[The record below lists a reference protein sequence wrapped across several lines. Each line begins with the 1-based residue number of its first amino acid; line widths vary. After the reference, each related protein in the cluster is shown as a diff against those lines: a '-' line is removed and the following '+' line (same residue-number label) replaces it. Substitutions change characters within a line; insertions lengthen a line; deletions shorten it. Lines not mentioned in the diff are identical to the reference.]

1 MALTTFT
8 ELKTAI
14 KSALHRND
22 LDGVIPDFV
31 ALAEDRMNKR
41 LRLRAMEDRV
51 QATVDS
57 EYASLPDDFLAMRNF
72 QLNTSPRTRLE
83 YATPEYLDAVYPDSS
98 ATGLPKFYTL
108 VGGDIQLAP
117 VPDGTYTAE
126 LDYFVKLDIATDST
140 NWVLTNAPRTYYY
153 GSMAEA
159 YRYIK
164 DDKRAVEYDS
174 LFEIALQDVE
184 RADKGDRYPAFGLQM
199 RSDTGAPV

>member
-31 ALAEDRMNKR
+31 ALAEDRMNRR

-164 DDKRAVEYDS
+164 DDKRAVKYDS

-184 RADKGDRYPAFGLQM
+184 RADKGDRYPSFGLQM
-199 RSDTGAPV
+199 RADTGAPV